1 MALRTNKHLERWSCR
16 RGKGSKLS
24 HIDGPCDTTFVFP
37 ELTETILLDRDDET
51 ILLPIFPLRKHV
63 RLPTE
68 ELTLNLYEERYL
80 AMSEFMLSQLS
91 SKVFNVQSRKSGFSN
106 VVPFFG
112 AVYCSDK
119 HQIITQ
125 GGTAPVVP
133 ILTPG
138 DVGVLCMV
146 LSWTDGIIPTKCSSK
161 EEDTNDEMVEEDR
174 PDTETRKR
182 RIRLNALAVGRFRI
196 DRIIHDGTLV
206 EKKPSFV
213 LVEAIFLKDDCSLKF
228 DATKLKRLDEELHRL
243 LERSPRPRGKILPS
257 TNNLPKVPLRIVDR
271 ICSLVRYG
279 NSDGTGQRKEL
290 MSFLAAATVMKMSG
304 STSPK
309 DMTNILRTQSLE
321 ARLNILSHY
330 KRL

>member
-1 MALRTNKHLERWSCR
+1 M
-16 RGKGSKLS
+16 S
-24 HIDGPCDTTFVFP
+24 HIDGPCDTPLTTFVFP
-37 ELTETILLDRDDET
+37 QLTEPILLDPDNET
-51 ILLPIFPLRKHV
+51 VLLPIFPLRKHV
-63 RLPTE
+63 RLPTD

-91 SKVFNVQSRKSGFSN
+91 STIFNVQSRKSGFSN

-133 ILTPG
+133 ILQPG

-146 LSWTDGIIPTKCSSK
+146 LTWTDGIIPTKCSSK
-161 EEDTNDEMVEEDR
+161 EENGNDETVEDDR
-174 PDTETRKR
+174 TDTETWRR

-206 EKKPSFV
+206 ENKPPFI
-213 LVEAIFLKDDCSLKF
+213 LVEAILLKDDYSLKF
-228 DATKLKRLDEELHRL
+228 DAAKLKRLDEELQRL
-243 LERSPRPRGKILPS
+243 LERSWRSRAKILPS
-257 TNNLPKVPLRIVDR
+257 TNELPAQVPLRIVDR
-271 ICSLVRYG
+271 ICSMIRYG
-279 NSDGTGQRKEL
+279 NSDSTGQRNEL

-321 ARLNILSHY
+321 ARLNILSHC